1 MFAHVLLYIMSKII
15 LRAEMKILVINKDD
29 DDTNVTSIMVFKEVF
44 YNLYLFFW
52 FIDEMT
58 KLS

>member
-29 DDTNVTSIMVFKEVF
+29 EDTNVTSIVVFKEVF

>member
-1 MFAHVLLYIMSKII
+1 MFAHVLLYVMSKII

-29 DDTNVTSIMVFKEVF
+29 EDTNVTSIVVFKEVF
-44 YNLYLFFW
+44 YNLFLFFW

-58 KLS
+58 KPS

>member
-1 MFAHVLLYIMSKII
+1 VFAHVLLYVMSKII

-29 DDTNVTSIMVFKEVF
+29 EDTNVTSIVVFKEVF
-44 YNLYLFFW
+44 YNLFLFFW

-58 KLS
+58 KPS